1 MAHRRYKKLDVV
13 PGGEPVRINVSQG
26 DALSR
31 TLTFSFFASSGEL
44 EIPSGASV
52 TLKGRKPDGSEI
64 DLPGTLEGIMATFTL
79 SESAMDTPGDMPCNV
94 VITAGQNRLYTET
107 VMITIDSTERGDD

>member
-31 TLTFSFFASSGEL
+31 VLTFSLFASSGEL
-44 EIPSGASV
+44 EIPS
-52 TLKGRKPDGSEI
+52 
-64 DLPGTLEGIMATFTL
+64 
-79 SESAMDTPGDMPCNV
+79 
-94 VITAGQNRLYTET
+94 
-107 VMITIDSTERGDD
+107 

>member
-13 PGGEPVRINVSQG
+13 PGGEPARINVSQG

-31 TLTFSFFASSGEL
+31 VLTFSLFASSGEL

-52 TLKGRKPDGSEI
+52 TLKGRKPDGSEMT
-64 DLPGTLEGIMATFTL
+64 LAGTLEGVMATFTL
-79 SESAMDTPGDMPCNV
+79 PESAMDKPGEMPCNV
-94 VITAGQNRLYTET
+94 VISAGQNRRYTET
-107 VMITIDSTERGDD
+107 GIITIDSTERGDE

>member
-13 PGGEPVRINVSQG
+13 PGGKPVRINVSQG

-31 TLTFSFFASSGEL
+31 VLTFSLFASSGEL

-52 TLKGRKPDGSEI
+52 ALKGRKPDGEEMV
-64 DLPGTLEGIMATFTL
+64 LAGTLEGIMATFTL
-79 SESAMDTPGDMPCNV
+79 PETAMDTPGNMPCNV
-94 VITAGQNRLYTET
+94 VISAGQNRLYTET